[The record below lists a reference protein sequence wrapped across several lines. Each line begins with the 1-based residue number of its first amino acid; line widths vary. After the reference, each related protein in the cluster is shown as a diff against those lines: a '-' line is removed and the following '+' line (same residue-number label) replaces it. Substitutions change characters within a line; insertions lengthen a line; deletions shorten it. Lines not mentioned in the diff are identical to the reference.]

1 MSLNV
6 KQLFVTIQLSQEKS
20 NYNQHGMA
28 RQVCY
33 VANTK
38 LSKCFVIISLLR
50 IFYFR
55 NDVVFESFNI
65 ILLIFV
71 QYLVLTVCWPIYT
84 DLPLR
89 PLISSD

>member
-1 MSLNV
+1 MMSLNV
-6 KQLFVTIQLSQEKS
+6 KHLFVTIQLSQEKG

-71 QYLVLTVCWPIYT
+71 QYLVLTVC
-84 DLPLR
+84 
-89 PLISSD
+89 